1 MYTLIYTVALTTNHF
16 KLGDLSRQ
24 STSEKWFNFSSN
36 STVSLI
42 IQTTLLIMSNT
53 EEKEKPI
60 EMDVD
65 EEESDI
71 EIEGEPCKS
80 IDEVIKPLIDV
91 VIGRWKLSSFV
102 L

>member
-1 MYTLIYTVALTTNHF
+1 
-16 KLGDLSRQ
+16 
-24 STSEKWFNFSSN
+24 
-36 STVSLI
+36 
-42 IQTTLLIMSNT
+42 MSNT